1 MGAALSPQS
10 TKLRLSSSSTQRRV
24 LLIVFVVQAGPL
36 SPPTATCAQP
46 AAHSWAVREEGP
58 CGLCPEGS
66 VETSVSG
73 CSSSPAREL
82 PTLPLLPRARCAVAG
97 AAGHAGP
104 GQAGPVQAGATSRPR
119 PTPQSVLGPGASPG
133 KQSLAHPAASQSQQ
147 QHGAHSRCSEG
158 CHPWTASVCD
168 ALRNPGPCT
177 APG

>member
-66 VETSVSG
+66 VETRRQRLLFLSG
-73 CSSSPAREL
+73 QGTAHSPTPPEGALCCCWGRRPRWGWSGWTSSGRGYQQAPTHPAVCAWVREPL
-82 PTLPLLPRARCAVAG
+82 LGSRAWLTLPLPSPSSSTGLTVG
-97 AAGHAGP
+97 AQRDATL
-104 GQAGPVQAGATSRPR
+104 GQPLSV
-119 PTPQSVLGPGASPG
+119 TP
-133 KQSLAHPAASQSQQ
+133 
-147 QHGAHSRCSEG
+147 
-158 CHPWTASVCD
+158 
-168 ALRNPGPCT
+168 
-177 APG
+177 

>member
-73 CSSSPAREL
+73 CSSSPAGEL

-97 AAGHAGP
+97 AAGHAGA
-104 GQAGPVQAGATSRPR
+104 GQAGPVQAGLPAGPNPPRSLCLVREPLLGSRAWLTLPPPSPCSSTGLTVGAQRDATLGQPLSV
-119 PTPQSVLGPGASPG
+119 TP
-133 KQSLAHPAASQSQQ
+133 
-147 QHGAHSRCSEG
+147 
-158 CHPWTASVCD
+158 
-168 ALRNPGPCT
+168 
-177 APG
+177 